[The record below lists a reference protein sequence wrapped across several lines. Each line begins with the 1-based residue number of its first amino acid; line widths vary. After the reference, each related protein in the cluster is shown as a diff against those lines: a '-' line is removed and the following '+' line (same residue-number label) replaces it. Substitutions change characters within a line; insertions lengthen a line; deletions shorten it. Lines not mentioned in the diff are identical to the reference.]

1 MIWVCHFHSIY
12 PSICHSDIQLTAGR
26 ILSSWYL
33 LGQDSPS
40 YPPTNFNAFLPDD
53 PATNE
58 HIDVQADHATLARKL
73 AAASVVLLKNEGGV
87 LPLGA
92 KDRTLALIG
101 SGAGP
106 GSAGPN
112 EFPDQVRWRLRLA
125 FQSIIQLFFPGRLR
139 WCSCYGM
146 GFRNGQFPLYC
157 DCTSSLLLCLCKT
170 SEKWS

>member
-125 FQSIIQLFFPGRLR
+125 FQSIIQLFFSREAQMVFLLWDGVQERPI
-139 WCSCYGM
+139 
-146 GFRNGQFPLYC
+146 
-157 DCTSSLLLCLCKT
+157 SLIL
-170 SEKWS
+170 